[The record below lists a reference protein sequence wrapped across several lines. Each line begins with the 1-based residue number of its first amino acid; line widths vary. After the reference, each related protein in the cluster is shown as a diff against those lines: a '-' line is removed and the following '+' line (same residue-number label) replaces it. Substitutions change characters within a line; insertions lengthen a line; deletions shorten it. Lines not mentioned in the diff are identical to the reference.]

1 MTIIDKH
8 QIISKLTTA
17 DGPSNEAV
25 ILELGCGNR
34 KRLPNS
40 IGIDILDYE
49 AVDIVGDL
57 ITVLQAFP
65 VNSVDFV
72 TSHHVFEH
80 LADLEALLD
89 ELARVIKKNGKLE
102 ATVPHFSNPYYY
114 SDYTHQRFFGLY
126 TFCYL
131 ASSSLFKRQVPTYQR
146 ELDFELSSVKL
157 GFKSPPPFYFRYGM
171 KRMWGYLFNLNS
183 WMQEL
188 YEENFCYLIPCYEIH
203 YSLKRR

>member
-1 MTIIDKH
+1 MTILDKH
-8 QIISKLTTA
+8 QIIPQLAAAGRSSMEK
-17 DGPSNEAV
+17 V
-25 ILELGCGNR
+25 VLELGCGNR

-57 ITVLQAFP
+57 VEVLMEFP
-65 VNSVDFV
+65 ASSVDFV

-80 LADLEALLD
+80 IEDLELVVD
-89 ELARVIKKNGKLE
+89 QLARIIKREGQLE

-114 SDYTHQRFFGLY
+114 SDYTHKRFFGLY

-131 ASSSLFKRQVPTYQR
+131 ASSSLFRRQVPTYQK
-146 ELDFELSSVKL
+146 ELNFELESVDL
-157 GFKSPPPFYFRYGM
+157 GFKSPPPFYIRYGI
-171 KRMWGYLFNLNS
+171 KRAWGFLFNLNS

-188 YEENFCYLIPCYEIH
+188 YEENYCYLIPCYEIR
-203 YSLKRR
+203 YRLKRR